1 MLSLLSTHLW
11 VPQKWFVSE
20 KESYHG
26 TLAPPKTRYVD
37 QTGLELTEIYLC
49 MPPECWDKSACHH
62 VQPFLHWLLPHSLDA
77 RLTALPGL
85 LLLSLPR
92 ALLPACLS
100 HRLPGSGN
108 PDLVLTLALDAH
120 WEMRMFPAPLWLA
133 LFFKGKLG
141 EMRIGDK
148 RFHQVASFP
157 SPLSRAPAHTTIIIS
172 SDFCSFLGSDY
183 NFYRPARG
191 LY

>member
-1 MLSLLSTHLW
+1 
-11 VPQKWFVSE
+11 
-20 KESYHG
+20 
-26 TLAPPKTRYVD
+26 
-37 QTGLELTEIYLC
+37 
-49 MPPECWDKSACHH
+49 MPSHFFIGFCPIPWI
-62 VQPFLHWLLPHSLDA
+62 Q
-77 RLTALPGL
+77 G
-85 LLLSLPR
+85 SLPCP
-92 ALLPACLS
+92 AYSCSVSPELSCQPACPTISRTLETL
-100 HRLPGSGN
+100 LPGSGN
-108 PDLVLTLALDAH
+108 PALVLTLALDAH

-157 SPLSRAPAHTTIIIS
+157 SPLSQAPAHTTIIIS

>member
-1 MLSLLSTHLW
+1 
-11 VPQKWFVSE
+11 
-20 KESYHG
+20 
-26 TLAPPKTRYVD
+26 
-37 QTGLELTEIYLC
+37 
-49 MPPECWDKSACHH
+49 MPPCPAISSLASA
-62 VQPFLHWLLPHSLDA
+62 PFLGYKAHCPA
-77 RLTALPGL
+77 RPALAQPL
-85 LLLSLPR
+85 QSSPASLPVPP
-92 ALLPACLS
+92 L
-100 HRLPGSGN
+100 LPGSGN
-108 PDLVLTLALDAH
+108 SALVLTLASDAH
-120 WEMRMFPAPLWLA
+120 WEMRMFPAPLWLT

-148 RFHQVASFP
+148 RFHQVVSFP

>member
-1 MLSLLSTHLW
+1 
-11 VPQKWFVSE
+11 
-20 KESYHG
+20 
-26 TLAPPKTRYVD
+26 
-37 QTGLELTEIYLC
+37 
-49 MPPECWDKSACHH
+49 MPPCPAISSLASA
-62 VQPFLHWLLPHSLDA
+62 PHSLDT
-77 RLTALPGL
+77 RVTALPSL

-100 HRLPGSGN
+100 HHLLGSGN
-108 PDLVLTLALDAH
+108 PAPRSGKPALVLSLALDVH

-133 LFFKGKLG
+133 LFSKGKLG

-183 NFYRPARG
+183 NFYRPAR